1 LGDFIHPLESDSKYV
16 LRLKVDKQLF
26 RMRQDVIFGIVYIP
40 PENSIYCTGDP
51 FSEMENEFLNYSAN

>member
-51 FSEMENEFLNYSAN
+51 FSEMEN